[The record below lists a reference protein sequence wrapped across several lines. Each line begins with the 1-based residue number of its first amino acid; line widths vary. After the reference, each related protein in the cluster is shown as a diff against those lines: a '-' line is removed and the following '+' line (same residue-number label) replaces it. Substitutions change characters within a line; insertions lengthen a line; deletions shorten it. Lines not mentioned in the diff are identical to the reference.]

1 MQGLM
6 QRALDLRHGPN
17 MHKVQYVL
25 RLLMILVVVST
36 SQPTSFW
43 MGLVGEH
50 MQMKE
55 HDHDVMFF
63 FFEMYIK
70 DKK

>member
-25 RLLMILVVVST
+25 RLLMILVMILVVVST

-63 FFEMYIK
+63 FF
-70 DKK
+70 